1 MMLPT
6 RSCPRQFAVKG
17 GGEFASETAGGVAF
31 SSAAS
36 GAAFWEVRLLI
47 VIFPQ
52 SCSSRFVS
60 SGSRLVARRRF
71 FSVWRLP
78 SGKLWCRSR
87 RRCPL
92 AGLDP
97 PKERRRA
104 THLEEI
110 HCDHC
115 ERERNEQ
122 YHDEPVIN
130 IQAGMFRIATGKRQE
145 LHIALEPSERHVARR
160 FAFGQRPLR
169 GQQ

>member
-6 RSCPRQFAVKG
+6 RSCPHQFAVKG

-31 SSAAS
+31 SSAAG
-36 GAAFWEVRLLI
+36 GAAFWEVRLLML
-47 VIFPQ
+47 IFPQ

-60 SGSRLVARRRF
+60 SGSRLVARPRF

-78 SGKLWCRSR
+78 SGKLRCCSR

-92 AGLDP
+92 AGLDA

-110 HCDHC
+110 HGDHRQ
-115 ERERNEQ
+115 RERNEQ
-122 YHDEPVIN
+122 HHDEPVIN
-130 IQAGMFRIATGKRQE
+130 
-145 LHIALEPSERHVARR
+145 
-160 FAFGQRPLR
+160 
-169 GQQ
+169 